1 MNKDFELRLCRTV
14 GGSPASTSS
23 SATSLHNNSAFLS
36 PIEVTSSMLT
46 SPAKRSYASIG
57 GGSSS
62 SSSSPYSSVSL
73 PVFYLVCFYFLIP
86 HHHHF
91 HFYF

>member
-62 SSSSPYSSVSL
+62 SSSSPYSSVSAS
-73 PVFYLVCFYFLIP
+73 YLVSIF
-86 HHHHF
+86 
-91 HFYF
+91 